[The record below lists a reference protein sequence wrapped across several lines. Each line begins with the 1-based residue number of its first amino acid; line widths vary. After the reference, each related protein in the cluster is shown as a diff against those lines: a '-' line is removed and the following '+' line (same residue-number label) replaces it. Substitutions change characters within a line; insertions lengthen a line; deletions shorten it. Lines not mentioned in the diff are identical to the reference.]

1 MIYLI
6 KAGRLKAMKDYL
18 TVKEF
23 AAAAGVSTQYIYK
36 IIKKQL
42 QQYVIKE
49 NGKTKIKATALSE
62 FENLQQVSQ
71 PSLQQVSQPNF
82 SSDLKENREMIQP
95 SLQQVSQPSLQPKVE
110 DVNSG
115 EIAALNRL
123 IDELKQDKETL
134 LQQLDRQNQMIDT
147 LNDRIAADGRRLEN
161 MQLLLDQQQKLTL
174 VDKIAAAPAEEQQH
188 EEQPLQEI
196 KKNKGFFARLFNK

>member
-1 MIYLI
+1 
-6 KAGRLKAMKDYL
+6 MKDYL

-36 IIKKQL
+36 IMKKQL
-42 QQYVIKE
+42 QPYVFKIE
-49 NGKTKIKATALSE
+49 GKTKIKAEGIQEIKKLQPNS
-62 FENLQQVSQ
+62 QQVSQ
-71 PSLQQVSQPNF
+71 PVARIEATNNTVP
-82 SSDLKENREMIQP
+82 KEISQP

-110 DVNSG
+110 NVNSG

-123 IDELKQDKETL
+123 IDELKQDKENL

-174 VDKIAAAPAEEQQH
+174 VDKIAAAPAEEQLQ
-188 EEQPLQEI
+188 EEQPLQEQQPI
-196 KKNKGFFARLFNK
+196 KKGLFARLFRK

>member
-1 MIYLI
+1 
-6 KAGRLKAMKDYL
+6 MKDYL

-36 IIKKQL
+36 IMKKQL
-42 QQYVIKE
+42 QPYVFKIE
-49 NGKTKIKATALSE
+49 GKTKIKAEGIQEIKKLQPNSQQVS
-62 FENLQQVSQ
+62 QQVSQ
-71 PSLQQVSQPNF
+71 PVSQLETTNNAVPQEV
-82 SSDLKENREMIQP
+82 SQP

-110 DVNSG
+110 NVNSG

-123 IDELKQDKETL
+123 IDELKQDKEQL

-174 VDKIAAAPAEEQQH
+174 VDKIAAAPAEEPLQ
-188 EEQPLQEI
+188 EEQPLQEQQPI
-196 KKNKGFFARLFNK
+196 KKGLFARLFRK

>member
-1 MIYLI
+1 
-6 KAGRLKAMKDYL
+6 MKDYL

-42 QQYVIKE
+42 QQYVIKD

-62 FENLQQVSQ
+62 FEN
-71 PSLQQVSQPNF
+71 
-82 SSDLKENREMIQP
+82 
-95 SLQQVSQPSLQPKVE
+95 LQQVSQPSLQPKVE

-174 VDKIAAAPAEEQQH
+174 VDKIAAAPAEEQRQ
-188 EEQPLQEI
+188 EEQPLQELN
-196 KKNKGFFARLFNK
+196 KNKGFFARLFNK